1 LKLPGDR
8 FLSLSKPVLTLPNC
22 EELDSSVPDKIGRSS
37 LDLKGNPKHTNS
49 TFEKEVLEEQFVE
62 LSEINSI
69 DDETKETKSVF
80 SEKPTFL
87 SLMTGESKK
96 PEGGMAK
103 MDYFLEAP
111 LNFSSYEAAD
121 LATCEKFQQEL
132 LQSIASLEQKF
143 IELKDS
149 TLDDWNLVAD
159 DAR

>member
-1 LKLPGDR
+1 LPGDR
-8 FLSLSKPVLTLPNC
+8 FLSRSKPVLTLPNC

-49 TFEKEVLEEQFVE
+49 TFEKQVLEEQFVE

-69 DDETKETKSVF
+69 DDERTNETKSVF

-143 IELKDS
+143 IELKES